1 MRNGIVD
8 VVYCF
13 YDEVSGNSM
22 QYYVLPGVEWAERVF
37 KSLVAQIA
45 VGEPREYSFRL
56 VGRFNGLQFI
66 SADKVLEECEESAVP
81 ITMELRGEDYVC
93 KEVVDNV

>member
-22 QYYVLPGVEWAERVF
+22 QYYVLPGAEWAERVF
-37 KSLVAQIA
+37 RSLVGQIA

-56 VGRFNGLQFI
+56 VGRFDGLHFL
-66 SADKVLEECEESAVP
+66 DVEKVLVEADGAGVP
-81 ITMELRGEDYVC
+81 VPEILKGEDYAEKMVN
-93 KEVVDNV
+93 NV

>member
-1 MRNGIVD
+1 MRNGITD
-8 VVYCF
+8 VVFAF
-13 YDEVSGNSM
+13 YDEVSHNAM

-56 VGRFNGLQFI
+56 VGRFDGLTFVNFDNLLVE
-66 SADKVLEECEESAVP
+66 ADEAGIPVP
-81 ITMELRGEDYVC
+81 EILRGEDYVE
-93 KEVVDNV
+93 KVADNV

>member
-1 MRNGIVD
+1 MSNGITD

-13 YDEVSGNSM
+13 FDEVSKNSM
-22 QYYVLPGVEWAERVF
+22 QYYVLPGVEWAERIF

-56 VGRFNGLQFI
+56 VGRFDGLQFI
-66 SADKVLEECEESAVP
+66 DAEKFLVEASVAGIPVLEV
-81 ITMELRGEDYVC
+81 LRGEDYVE
-93 KEVVDNV
+93 KVVDNV

>member
-13 YDEVSGNSM
+13 FDEVSQNSM
-22 QYYVLPGVEWAERVF
+22 QYYVLPGAEWAERVF

-56 VGRFNGLQFI
+56 VGRFDGLMFLD
-66 SADKVLEECEESAVP
+66 AEKVLVEADEAGIPVP
-81 ITMELRGEDYVC
+81 KILRGEDYVE
-93 KEVVDNV
+93 KMADNV

>member
-1 MRNGIVD
+1 MRNGITD

-13 YDEVSGNSM
+13 YDEVSKNSM
-22 QYYVLPGVEWAERVF
+22 QYYVLPGVEWAERIF

-56 VGRFNGLQFI
+56 VGRFDGLQFVNSDNVLVEASEAGI
-66 SADKVLEECEESAVP
+66 SVP
-81 ITMELRGEDYVC
+81 EVLRGEDYVE
-93 KEVVDNV
+93 KVADNV

>member
-13 YDEVSGNSM
+13 YDEVSNNAM
-22 QYYVLPGVEWAERVF
+22 QYYVLPGAEWSARVF
-37 KSLVAQIA
+37 KSLVDQIA

-56 VGRFNGLQFI
+56 VGRFDGLLFLD
-66 SADKVLEECEESAVP
+66 AEKVMMEANDAGVPVLE
-81 ITMELRGEDYVC
+81 ILRGDEYVE
-93 KEVVDNV
+93 KMADNV

>member
-1 MRNGIVD
+1 MRNGITD
-8 VVYCF
+8 VVYAF
-13 YDEVSGNSM
+13 FDEVSKNAM

-56 VGRFNGLQFI
+56 VGRFDGLHFLD
-66 SADKVLEECEESAVP
+66 AEKVLVEADEAGIPVP
-81 ITMELRGEDYVC
+81 EVLRGDAYVE
-93 KEVVDNV
+93 KVADNV

>member
-1 MRNGIVD
+1 MRNGITD

-13 YDEVSGNSM
+13 FDNVSQNSM

-45 VGEPREYSFRL
+45 VGEPSEYSFRL
-56 VGRFNGLQFI
+56 VGRFDGLQFLH
-66 SADKVLEECEESAVP
+66 SDNVLVEASEAGIPVP
-81 ITMELRGEDYVC
+81 EVLRGEDYVE
-93 KEVVDNV
+93 KVADNV

>member
-13 YDEVSGNSM
+13 FDEASQNSM
-22 QYYVLPGVEWAERVF
+22 QYYVLPGAEWAERVF

-56 VGRFNGLQFI
+56 VGRFDGLMFLD
-66 SADKVLEECEESAVP
+66 AEKVLVEADEAGIPVP
-81 ITMELRGEDYVC
+81 KILRGEDYVE
-93 KEVVDNV
+93 KMADNV

>member
-13 YDEVSGNSM
+13 FDEVSQNAM
-22 QYYVLPGVEWAERVF
+22 QYYVLPGAEWSERVF

-45 VGEPREYSFRL
+45 VGEPKEYSFRL
-56 VGRFNGLQFI
+56 IGRFDGLSFVN
-66 SADKVLEECEESAVP
+66 ADNVLVEADEAGVP
-81 ITMELRGEDYVC
+81 VPVILRGDEYVE
-93 KEVVDNV
+93 KVADNV

>member
-13 YDEVSGNSM
+13 YDEVSKNGM
-22 QYYVLPGVEWAERVF
+22 QYYVLPGVEWSERVF

-45 VGEPREYSFRL
+45 VGEPKEYSFRL
-56 VGRFNGLQFI
+56 VGRFDGLMIF
-66 SADKVLEECEESAVP
+66 
-81 ITMELRGEDYVC
+81 
-93 KEVVDNV
+93 

>member
-13 YDEVSGNSM
+13 YDEVSNNAM
-22 QYYVLPGVEWAERVF
+22 QYYVLPGVEWAERIF

-45 VGEPREYSFRL
+45 VGEPKEYSFRL
-56 VGRFNGLQFI
+56 VGRFDGLLFLD
-66 SADKVLEECEESAVP
+66 AEKVMMEANEAAIPVP
-81 ITMELRGEDYVC
+81 EILRGEEYVE
-93 KEVVDNV
+93 KVADNV

>member
-1 MRNGIVD
+1 MRNGITD
-8 VVYCF
+8 VVFAF
-13 YDEVSGNSM
+13 YDEVSHNAM

-56 VGRFNGLQFI
+56 VGRFDGLLFI
-66 SADKVLEECEESAVP
+66 NTDNVLVEASEAGIPVP
-81 ITMELRGEDYVC
+81 EILRGEDYVE
-93 KEVVDNV
+93 KVADNV

>member
-13 YDEVSGNSM
+13 YDEVSKNAM
-22 QYYVLPGVEWAERVF
+22 QYYVLPGVEWSERVF

-45 VGEPREYSFRL
+45 VGEPKEYSFRL
-56 VGRFNGLQFI
+56 VGRFDGLMFVN
-66 SADKVLEECEESAVP
+66 ADDLLAEADEAGVP
-81 ITMELRGEDYVC
+81 VPEILRGEDYVE
-93 KEVVDNV
+93 KVADNV